1 MKQKE
6 KAKVQEKKKTE
17 IKEKQKMNKQN
28 NLNDNNTQNKANDQ
42 KNIIETEETK
52 IEEKENILGTEKI
65 GKILRKF
72 SIPCIISLLVSSLY
86 NIVDQIFIGQGV
98 GYLGNAAT
106 NIVFPLTV
114 ISMAFS
120 FLIGDGAAANLSLC
134 LGKKDEESAS
144 KGVGNSILV
153 VSILS
158 IIFLAVSIIFQDSL
172 LKLFGVTPESYQYA
186 KGYMFYIA
194 LGLPFFMITNALNS
208 IIRADGS
215 PKYAMASMLIG
226 AIINL
231 ILDPIAIFILRWG
244 VEGAAIATVIG
255 QVVSGIV
262 SLSYLRRFKSIKVNK
277 QSMKIHWKTLK
288 NVILLGISSFI
299 TEISITIVI
308 ITLNQLLVKYGAES
322 KYGSDIPLSALGIVM
337 KVNQIINSIV
347 LGIAVGAQ
355 PIWGFNYGAKKYDR
369 VIKTLRIT
377 IMIAVLIT
385 AIGTVILQLCPQ
397 VIINLFGQE
406 NDLYNEFARKC
417 FKIFLMLIVFNSIQ
431 ITSGIFMQ
439 AIGKSVKSALIS
451 LSRQIL
457 FLIPALL
464 IWGFLNGIE
473 GILYAGP
480 TADFLAFL
488 MAGTL
493 MFIEIR
499 KIKKLEK
506 KENVVEEQVEA

>member
-1 MKQKE
+1 
-6 KAKVQEKKKTE
+6 
-17 IKEKQKMNKQN
+17 
-28 NLNDNNTQNKANDQ
+28 
-42 KNIIETEETK
+42 
-52 IEEKENILGTEKI
+52 
-65 GKILRKF
+65 
-72 SIPCIISLLVSSLY
+72 
-86 NIVDQIFIGQGV
+86 
-98 GYLGNAAT
+98 
-106 NIVFPLTV
+106 
-114 ISMAFS
+114 
-120 FLIGDGAAANLSLC
+120 
-134 LGKKDEESAS
+134 
-144 KGVGNSILV
+144 
-153 VSILS
+153 
-158 IIFLAVSIIFQDSL
+158 
-172 LKLFGVTPESYQYA
+172 
-186 KGYMFYIA
+186 
-194 LGLPFFMITNALNS
+194 
-208 IIRADGS
+208 
-215 PKYAMASMLIG
+215 MASMLIG

-299 TEISITIVI
+299 TEVSITIVI

-464 IWGFLNGIE
+464 IWGWLDGIE

-506 KENVVEEQVEA
+506 KENVVEEKVEA